1 MRHDKDSR
9 HPYRTAGLF
18 DGPATDRPWH
28 DDPVGHE
35 DAAAATPRIGGLAEG
50 TNILTPLGEC
60 PVEMLEPGDHVITRD
75 SGPCAIRWIGVHH
88 HDGSDSTPIVSLM
101 SQSTISQSTG
111 PDRRPLVLARDH
123 RVLFAGERA
132 ADLFGTPEVL
142 VPAGSVGHDGTW
154 SLGPRLRPA
163 DAQPRRLFIL
173 MFDRH
178 ELIFA
183 GGLAC
188 ETFLPDAAGLAG
200 LDASARAVAMALL
213 PGPHVRGAPI
223 CPPVRRCLTPEEA
236 KILSDPA
243 FSWGGFG
250 I

>member
-9 HPYRTAGLF
+9 QPYRTAALF
-18 DGPATDRPWH
+18 DSPVADLPWQ
-28 DDPVGHE
+28 DTSIAPE
-35 DAAAATPRIGGLAEG
+35 DIAPRIGGLAEG
-50 TNILTPLGEC
+50 TTILTPMGEC
-60 PVEMLEPGDHVITRD
+60 PIEMLGPGDHVITRD
-75 SGPCAIRWIGVHH
+75 SGPCAIRWIGVRHTEAKN
-88 HDGSDSTPIVSLM
+88 DTPVVSLL
-101 SQSTISQSTG
+101 SNSTG
-111 PDRRPLVLARDH
+111 PDRDPLTLACDH
-123 RVLFAGERA
+123 RLLFTGQRA

-142 VPAGSVGHDGTW
+142 VPAGSVGHDGEW

-163 DAQPRRLFIL
+163 TAQPRRLFIL

-188 ETFLPDAAGLAG
+188 ETFLPDPAGLAG

-213 PGPHVRGAPI
+213 PGPHTGGAPI
-223 CPPVRRCLTPEEA
+223 CPPVRRCLTREEA